1 MVLGLDATILRS
13 AHAGPVGRARLLLPV
28 LHRAK
33 VHANQFGKLAL
44 ADVCGFADDA
54 YIRHGKFKRNGAAHG
69 FARDMALHFFH
80 AFDQLVKQVFL
91 ATGLQSGLDQMKAT
105 KCISNP

>member
-13 AHAGPVGRARLLLPV
+13 AHAGPVGRARLPV

-44 ADVCGFADDA
+44 ADLCGFADDA
-54 YIRHGKFKRNGAAHG
+54 YIRHGKFKRNGTAHS
-69 FARDMALHFFH
+69 FACDMALHLFH
-80 AFDQLVKQVFL
+80 AFDQLV
-91 ATGLQSGLDQMKAT
+91 
-105 KCISNP
+105 N

>member
-1 MVLGLDATILRS
+1 MPAQARWGGRGAVPS
-13 AHAGPVGRARLLLPV
+13 FAGAQIP
-28 LHRAK
+28 AK
-33 VHANQFGKLAL
+33 QFGKLAL
-44 ADVCGFADDA
+44 ADVCGLADDA
-54 YIRHGKFKRNGAAHG
+54 YSRYRKLKRNGTAHG
-69 FARDMALHFFH
+69 FAPDMALHFFH